1 MSVLADELLTI
12 NGHLVKGNNSRYQT
26 SSRGRGTDRRPGVT
40 EAAARSS
47 GIGVGFSR
55 TSGTRQLSG
64 NVKSLQKSSR
74 WHSVAANALKLESS
88 RERDARSP
96 ISPILGTSKRQR
108 LEAMDS
114 GDSSAKTQPQS
125 LFAATATE
133 AGLRASQ
140 MLQDISKDAAADDDD
155 QVLELVSGNTSDND
169 VAGGER
175 EELSKQRRPIS
186 PESAQPHDR
195 RDEEV
200 KDSSSGDEPKSA
212 ALQGSSSMRV
222 CKTPAL
228 GDSEEVVSSGRVQRS
243 LAGF

>member
-1 MSVLADELLTI
+1 
-12 NGHLVKGNNSRYQT
+12 
-26 SSRGRGTDRRPGVT
+26 
-40 EAAARSS
+40 
-47 GIGVGFSR
+47 
-55 TSGTRQLSG
+55 
-64 NVKSLQKSSR
+64 
-74 WHSVAANALKLESS
+74 
-88 RERDARSP
+88 
-96 ISPILGTSKRQR
+96 
-108 LEAMDS
+108 MDS

-175 EELSKQRRPIS
+175 EALSKQRRAIS
-186 PESAQPHDR
+186 PESVQSHDR
-195 RDEEV
+195 RDEGL
-200 KDSSSGDEPKSA
+200 KDSSSGDKPKSA

-222 CKTPAL
+222 CQAQAL